1 MYKLCQCRVLALWHI
16 RRHRPSQA
24 IDPFYDSE
32 NNIAYTFIQ
41 YFSSFFFQNSLH
53 LLRPKHHL
61 KRNVSS
67 DKICYLVQNKII
79 PPPLRNNSMLEGW
92 KSQYCRSDLDISVY
106 LLDKMKTSPCWASD
120 LSICQWGISSRNM
133 EKCIVIM
140 SGYLVWNKRALV
152 WWKWCSW
159 YWMVDMMFRG
169 DMVDIVSLFDWCNI
183 VISCPTRLSSRF
195 QHPENRGISHSASN
209 IDHFLQ
215 PWW

>member
-16 RRHRPSQA
+16 RRHTPSQA

-120 LSICQWGISSRNM
+120 LSICQWGLSSRNM

-159 YWMVDMMFRG
+159 RQCG
-169 DMVDIVSLFDWCNI
+169 
-183 VISCPTRLSSRF
+183 RLWRPR
-195 QHPENRGISHSASN
+195 H
-209 IDHFLQ
+209 
-215 PWW
+215 